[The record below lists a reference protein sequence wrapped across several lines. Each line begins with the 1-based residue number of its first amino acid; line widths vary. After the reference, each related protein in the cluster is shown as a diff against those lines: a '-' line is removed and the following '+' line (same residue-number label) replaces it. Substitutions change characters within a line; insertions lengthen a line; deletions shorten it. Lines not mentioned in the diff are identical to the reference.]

1 MNEKIKE
8 FRQEIA
14 KLEKE
19 QRELKPQRKTV
30 NGRPENATVN
40 PYTAA
45 EMVRSNKYEL
55 RMMYA
60 AYGLMRGRKFNE
72 IENKAKPLVA
82 GSYYDGMY
90 VAKELDNKHPL
101 FLYLRDINEYLNKYG
116 YELPTEKKTNRWGD
130 EIKSFFYDRDEE
142 AVCVS
147 EQQA

>member
-45 EMVRSNKYEL
+45 EMVRNNKYEL

-82 GSYYDGMY
+82 GSSYDGMY

-116 YELPTEKKTNRWGD
+116 YELPSEERTNRWGQK
-130 EIKSFFYDRDEE
+130 IKTFDYDRCEE
-142 AVCVS
+142 VICLG

>member
-1 MNEKIKE
+1 MNAKVKE

-45 EMVRSNKYEL
+45 ERVRNNKYDL
-55 RMMYA
+55 RVMYA

-101 FLYLRDINEYLNKYG
+101 YLYLRSINEYLNKYG
-116 YELPTEKKTNRWGD
+116 YEIPSEERTNRWG
-130 EIKSFFYDRDEE
+130 ETIKAFDYANCEE
-142 AVCVS
+142 VVCLS

>member
-45 EMVRSNKYEL
+45 ERVRNNKYDL
-55 RMMYA
+55 RVMYA

-82 GSYYDGMY
+82 GSSYDGMY

-101 FLYLRDINEYLNKYG
+101 YLYLRSINEYLNKYG
-116 YELPTEKKTNRWGD
+116 YEIPSEERTNRWG
-130 EIKSFFYDRDEE
+130 ETIKTFDYANCEE
-142 AVCVS
+142 VVCLS